1 MNTRLLLWVGL
12 SVSALHIHAQQT
24 PLSIDQAI
32 AIAETQNTQV
42 QVNDLERDVAKQ
54 VLRQNIAL
62 GLPSISAAAQ
72 YVDNIELPA
81 QFFDINQDGVIDKLQ
96 FGTRYNGVGN
106 VSVNQLVFDGS
117 YIVAV
122 LAAEV
127 VKDIAETDYQ
137 KAIIEARS
145 AAANAYHLNVI
156 LAANAKVLE
165 QNLQLIAQNV
175 TELDAMANAGLIE
188 REEVDQL
195 RLSMGSLNA
204 SLNFIRAQQGVAL
217 NLLKLQCNIDPETEL
232 VLTTTLDELLT
243 NPAFSAVAETA
254 ESFDVT
260 SHIDYQSLQAG
271 RKGTQLQ
278 LQNERVQFLPK
289 VYASYG
295 WNQQYVSED
304 ALVWDPDGNMANS
317 TQFSSW
323 SISSSWDL
331 FTSGRR
337 IARVQE
343 QKIKLMEMDL
353 MLDNTAQALTL
364 QYNTARVELSDA
376 LSQYRLQSQNEDIA
390 KRLLDQARVKLSQGV
405 IGSMEFT
412 QVQTQYQQAVAAKL
426 SAAQQVL
433 DKGIALEKARGS
445 QTQSK

>member
-1 MNTRLLLWVGL
+1 MNIRTLIWGGL
-12 SVSALHIHAQQT
+12 SLAALNLSAQST
-24 PLSIDQAI
+24 PLSIERALFL
-32 AIAETQNTQV
+32 AETQNAQV
-42 QVNDLERDVAKQ
+42 QVNDMERDVAKQ

-96 FGTRYNGVGN
+96 FGTRYSSVGN

-117 YIVAV
+117 YFVAV
-122 LAAEV
+122 LAAQV
-127 VKDIAETDYQ
+127 VKDIAEADYE
-137 KAIIEARS
+137 KAIIDARI
-145 AAANAYHLNVI
+145 ATANAYHLNVI
-156 LAANAKVLE
+156 LAENEKVLE

-175 TELDAMANAGLIE
+175 VELEAMASAGLIE
-188 REEVDQL
+188 AEEVDQL
-195 RLSMGSLNA
+195 RLSMGSLQAN
-204 SLNFIRAQQGVAL
+204 LNFIRAQQSVAD
-217 NLLKLQCNIDPETEL
+217 NLLKLQCNLNPDAEL
-232 VLTTTLDELLT
+232 QLTTSLNDLLASPT
-243 NPAFSAVAETA
+243 FNVVTQTD

-260 SHIDYQSLQAG
+260 QHIDYRSLAAG
-271 RKGTQLQ
+271 RMGTQLQ

-304 ALVWDPDGNMANS
+304 AMVWDPDGTMANN
-317 TQFSSW
+317 TLFSSW

-337 IARVQE
+337 LARVQE
-343 QKIKLMEMDL
+343 QKIKLAEMDL

-364 QYNTARVELSDA
+364 QFQTAKSELVNA
-376 LSQYRLQSQNEDIA
+376 LSHYRLQTQNEEIA
-390 KRLLDQARVKLSQGV
+390 KRLLDQARIKLTQGV

-433 DKGIALEKARGS
+433 DKGIALEKAQGI

>member
-1 MNTRLLLWVGL
+1 MNIRTLIWGGL
-12 SVSALHIHAQQT
+12 SLAALNLSAQST
-24 PLSIDQAI
+24 PLSIERALFL
-32 AIAETQNTQV
+32 AETQNAQV
-42 QVNDLERDVAKQ
+42 QVNDMERDVAKQ

-81 QFFDINQDGVIDKLQ
+81 QFFDINQDGVIDKLR
-96 FGTRYNGVGN
+96 FGTRYSSVGN

-117 YIVAV
+117 YFVAV
-122 LAAEV
+122 LAAQV
-127 VKDIAETDYQ
+127 VKDIAEADYE
-137 KAIIEARS
+137 KAIIDARI
-145 AAANAYHLNVI
+145 ATANAYHLNVI
-156 LAANAKVLE
+156 LAENEKVLE

-175 TELDAMANAGLIE
+175 VELEAMASAGLIE
-188 REEVDQL
+188 AEEVDQL
-195 RLSMGSLNA
+195 RLSMGSLQAN
-204 SLNFIRAQQGVAL
+204 LNFIRAQQSVAD
-217 NLLKLQCNIDPETEL
+217 NLLKLQCNLNPDAEL
-232 VLTTTLDELLT
+232 QLTTSLNDLLAS
-243 NPAFSAVAETA
+243 PAFNVVTQTD
-254 ESFDVT
+254 ESFDVAQ
-260 SHIDYQSLQAG
+260 HIDYRSLAAG
-271 RKGTQLQ
+271 RMGTQLQ

-304 ALVWDPDGNMANS
+304 AMVWDPDGTMANS

-337 IARVQE
+337 LARVQE
-343 QKIKLMEMDL
+343 QKIKLAEMDL

-364 QYNTARVELSDA
+364 QFQTAKSELVNA
-376 LSQYRLQSQNEDIA
+376 LSHYRLQTQNEEIA
-390 KRLLDQARVKLSQGV
+390 KRLLDQARIKLTQGV

-433 DKGIALEKARGS
+433 DKGIALEKAQGI